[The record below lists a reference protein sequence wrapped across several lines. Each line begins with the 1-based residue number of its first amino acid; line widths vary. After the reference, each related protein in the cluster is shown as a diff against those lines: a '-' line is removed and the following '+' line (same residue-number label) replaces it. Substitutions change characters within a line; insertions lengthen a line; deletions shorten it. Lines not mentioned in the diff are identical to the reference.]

1 LTPAVHGVIVL
12 LLGGIS
18 VRELAERAARA
29 AGAIIRERSAQR
41 IEHKGAVD
49 LVTEVDLAC
58 EGAIREILEAGA
70 PGVPVLGEEG
80 GGADGERTRWIVD
93 PLDGTTNFVHGFP
106 AYCVCVALQDDGE
119 LRVGVTYDPIRDH
132 LYSAELGKGTTLN
145 GDPIRVSNRAE
156 LGRCLLASGFAYDRR
171 ERAAEYLRFVQAFLE
186 RGQGF
191 RRAGSA
197 GTDLAWLAAGRLDGY
212 WEFGLHTWDVASG
225 TLLVREAGG
234 AVTDMTGADLD
245 LDHPRILA
253 SNGRIHDQM
262 IEVLVDLLT
271 P

>member
-1 LTPAVHGVIVL
+1 LPSD
-12 LLGGIS
+12 GGNV

-29 AGAIIRERSAQR
+29 AGEIIRERSAQR
-41 IEHKGAVD
+41 IDHKGAVD

-58 EGAIREILEAGA
+58 EETIRSILEEGA
-70 PGVPVLGEEG
+70 PGVPILGEEG
-80 GGADGERTRWIVD
+80 GGAVGHGTRWIVD

-106 AYCVCVALQDDGE
+106 AYCVCIALQQDDE
-119 LRVGVTYDPIRDH
+119 LRIGVTYDPIRDH
-132 LYSAELGKGTTLN
+132 LYGAELGGGTTLN
-145 GDPIRVSNRAE
+145 GEPIRVSSRDD

-171 ERAAEYLRFVQAFLE
+171 ERAAEYLRYVQAFLE

-212 WEFGLHTWDVASG
+212 WEFGLHPWDVASG

-234 AVTDMTGADLD
+234 VVTDMTGGELD
-245 LDHPRILA
+245 LDRPRILA

-262 IEVLVDLLT
+262 VEVLVRLLDAAT